1 MKYEVVTKRDGA
13 WWAIEVVHGLPKDRV
28 VHTQARRLNDVETMA
43 RDAIGLLLDVPVDS
57 FEVAITY
64 VLPQSM
70 QDQVNLFARAE
81 ALDIAARAES
91 GAARSRAAAGLVADG
106 LTLREAADILGVS
119 FQRVKQLVDR
129 VDRVDRGTDR
139 TLADPV
145 QLLTER
151 LSA

>member
-1 MKYEVVTKRDGA
+1 VKYEVVTKRDGA
-13 WWAIEVVHGLPKDRV
+13 WWAIEVVNGLPKDRV
-28 VHTQARRLNDVETMA
+28 VLTQARRLNDVETMA

-57 FEVAITY
+57 FEVTITY

-129 VDRVDRGTDR
+129 VDRATDR